1 MLLKLFIVLQP
12 DLLTSGY
19 RGVICG
25 MDPMCCESSSW
36 METAQ
41 VDKLS
46 RGPDQPFYQVFR
58 IFLSDKKIQFFP
70 RSSNINFMFL
80 LQTKIYHLIPIL
92 NPIHLSEF

>member
-70 RSSNINFMFL
+70 RSSNINFVFPAAN
-80 LQTKIYHLIPIL
+80 KD
-92 NPIHLSEF
+92 LSPHSHSQSNSSI